1 MFVLP
6 NSACEARCVNA
17 FQQGVTGNL
26 SGVSGRYGGV
36 GVRSITVLSID
47 SSGSGVSGLLE
58 MPHSLGTSSLGTRRY
73 VFTPP
78 SLLA

>member
-6 NSACEARCVNA
+6 NSASEARCVNA
-17 FQQGVTGNL
+17 FQPDVTVNP

-36 GVRSITVLSID
+36 GLRSITVPSID

-58 MPHSLGTSSLGTRRY
+58 IMSFLGTRRY
-73 VFTPP
+73 VSTPP